1 MGSCRFFGCKPPK
14 MTFLKKKFQILF
26 LHMKCQ
32 QKITTR
38 LKFEVRPQK
47 CTVYPYPYNLPPS
60 SSAPSFLLTRGRG
73 KIGVSS
79 NSRRVVIFWCH
90 FMWKNKIRNSFR
102 KKIIFGGL
110 HPQTAKYQFWPEN
123 QLFLRTLYLL
133 YSHEMLSL
141 CWPYLIHHNF
151 NVFSVQF

>member
-1 MGSCRFFGCKPPK
+1 MGICRFLGANRQKWLFWKKSSRFYFFTWNVSRKSLPALSLKLDPK
-14 MTFLKKKFQILF
+14 NVLF
-26 LHMKCQ
+26 TPTP
-32 QKITTR
+32 ITS
-38 LKFEVRPQK
+38 L
-47 CTVYPYPYNLPPS
+47 LPPQP
-60 SSAPSFLLTRGRG
+60 PSFLLTRGRG